1 MKRENIL
8 KPVWLKATVLGSLW
22 ASSEIIL
29 GSFLHNLKIP
39 FAGTILSAIGIIL
52 LVAGSQNWNEKGII
66 WRAGIICALMKTLS
80 PSADIFGPMIS
91 IAAEAFLLEAS
102 VRIFGKNIIGYLIG
116 GAAAV
121 SWSLF
126 NKIINLILIYG
137 PNIIDLYKSLYEF
150 SIKQLDFPHL
160 SPWSVIFLLFIL
172 YIILGAAASL
182 IGIRIGKNRISL
194 DYKVETEFTASESKY
209 NFTPKNINQKF
220 SFIWLVLHLV
230 IIILGLISFSIFPL
244 WIPTFFVS
252 VYVSSCIIKYKQNL
266 NRLKNIKFWVSLILI
281 MVLSGILL
289 SELKTGGTGN
299 YLPGFL
305 IGLEMNV
312 RAFLMIFGFSSISI
326 ELRNPEIENW
336 FKKKGMS
343 QFSISL
349 EAAFKILPF
358 MIANISE
365 EKELLKKPF
374 YTISKLISKT
384 DVWLEKI
391 ENQFN
396 YELKIFFLTGKK
408 GSGKTT
414 FILRILTLLQE
425 QGLKV
430 GGIIAPGFWNNN
442 IRSKFDI
449 IDISSNERKLLCG
462 SDVDKG
468 KASIGRFNFTKEGLE
483 LGNKA
488 LSYERVLG
496 KDIVVV
502 DEVGPLELAGNG
514 WANGINELILKYNK
528 ILILVVRDEIIEN
541 VKNYFDIENPQI
553 INIENNSIEAAAAR
567 IINSGSKLETNLAV
581 NI

>member
-1 MKRENIL
+1 MKKENIL
-8 KPVWLKATVLGSLW
+8 KQVWLKATVLGSLW

-29 GSFLHNLKIP
+29 GSFLHNLKMP
-39 FAGTILSAIGIIL
+39 FAGTTLSVIGVIL
-52 LVAGSQNWNEKGII
+52 LVAGSLNWNEKGII

-102 VRIFGKNIIGYLIG
+102 VRLFRKNIIGYLIG

-172 YIILGAAASL
+172 YMILGAAASI
-182 IGIRIGKNRISL
+182 IGIRISKNRINL
-194 DYKVETEFTASESKY
+194 NYKVETEFTVSESKY

-220 SFIWLVLHLV
+220 SFTWLVLHFV

-244 WIPTFFVS
+244 WIPLLFVS
-252 VYVSSCIIKYKQNL
+252 AYVSSCILIYKQNL
-266 NRLKNIKFWVSLILI
+266 NRLKKIKFWISLISI

-299 YLPGFL
+299 YLQGFL

-326 ELRNPEIENW
+326 ELRNPKIESW
-336 FKKKGMS
+336 FKKKGMD

-374 YTISKLISKT
+374 YTFSKLIGKT
-384 DVWLEKI
+384 DVWLERI
-391 ENQFN
+391 ENQFSK
-396 YELKIFFLTGKK
+396 EIKIFFLTGKK

-414 FILRILTLLQE
+414 FISRILPLLQE
-425 QGLKV
+425 GGFKV
-430 GGIIAPGFWNNN
+430 GGIIAPGNWENNA
-442 IRSKFDI
+442 RSKFDI
-449 IDISSNERKLLCG
+449 IDISSNQRKLLCSSNVG
-462 SDVDKG
+462 EG

-488 LSYERVLG
+488 LSYERIFG
-496 KDIVVV
+496 KDIVIV
-502 DEVGPLELAGNG
+502 DEVGPLELEGNG
-514 WANGINELILKYNK
+514 WTNDINELILKYSN
-528 ILILVVRDEIIEN
+528 ILILVVRDEIIES
-541 VKNYFDIENPQI
+541 VKKYFDIKNPQI
-553 INIENNSIEAAAAR
+553 INIENNTFDAAAAR
-567 IINSGSKLETNLAV
+567 IINTAKKLDTNLAV